1 MEQEVLGG
9 FEHQVLLA
17 VLRLGSEAYSLP
29 IVLELEERTGRR
41 MSPSKVYVT
50 LRRLEDKGM
59 VTSRFVPPPAG
70 EGGRDRRMFAL
81 EPAALDMLR
90 ESKRLFTGLW
100 DGLPV
105 LDEP

>member
-1 MEQEVLGG
+1 
-9 FEHQVLLA
+9 
-17 VLRLGSEAYSLP
+17 
-29 IVLELEERTGRR
+29 
-41 MSPSKVYVT
+41 
-50 LRRLEDKGM
+50 
-59 VTSRFVPPPAG
+59 
-70 EGGRDRRMFAL
+70 MFAL